1 MVCEKEHIREIV
13 GSLAVPLT
21 GRTVEEMNLLRG
33 IETSG
38 GTSVITLAVPFREG
52 RVKEVFHQVV
62 KEALQEHCSL
72 EEIELKIESGGP
84 SNINRIR
91 QVIAV
96 ISGKGGVGK
105 SLVSSLIALALRRSG
120 QKVGILDGD
129 ITGPSIPRMFGLNG
143 TPGGGEGGIF
153 PAITRSGITVMSI
166 NLLLEQDDDP
176 VIWRGPLIA
185 RAITQ
190 FWEEVY
196 WGDIDTLVV
205 DCPPG
210 TADAPLTVMQ
220 SLPVSSVVV
229 VFSPQNLV
237 EMIVRKAVKM
247 VRSLEKPLLGAVENM
262 SYLNVPGLEKPLH
275 VFGPSR
281 AVELTAAL
289 GIPLLG
295 QIPLD
300 PDLARLCDEGKIEF
314 YRSKALEDFEKR
326 LLGELGNALR
336 AVRRES

>member
-1 MVCEKEHIREIV
+1 MVCEEKQIREIL
-13 GSLAVPLT
+13 GSLPVPLI
-21 GRTVEEMNLLRG
+21 GRTVDEMNLLRSVVSNKG
-33 IETSG
+33 KF
-38 GTSVITLAVPFREG
+38 VITLASPFREDVI
-52 RVKEVFHQVV
+52 RKAFRHQM
-62 KEALQEHCSL
+62 EQGLQGHCSI
-72 EEIELKIESGGP
+72 EEIEVKIESGGP
-84 SNINRIR
+84 SSINRIQ

-143 TPGGGEGGIF
+143 TPAGGEGGIF
-153 PAITRSGITVMSI
+153 PAITRSGIAVMSI

-262 SYLNVPGLEKPLH
+262 SYLNVPGVEKPLH

-314 YRSKALEDFEKR
+314 YRSKALEDFEKK
-326 LLGELGNALR
+326 LLGEL
-336 AVRRES
+336 AVSIVKQ